1 MNIIENQRETIIR
14 ENNTAQTE
22 LIGMMENMSKSIREL
37 SIQEI
42 LHGDLDFA
50 YLGERGFTHVET
62 IELGEGEITS
72 IKNLP
77 ESVRSLSCSRNLLT
91 TLEGL
96 PRDLETLICENNYLA
111 RFNGETTQKLKVLQ
125 LSDNKLVE
133 MENLPKDLEEL
144 YVDNNQ
150 LRVLNLED
158 CPSLRTLHASNNP
171 MLIIEHVPESLV
183 DLQCENS
190 PFVNTTSSV
199 DAGEPTTHEENVS
212 KIDYLESLRDYFK
225 LKTKYENALHDTR
238 KKAYKEAATKAI
250 GRKLL
255 KQIKPK
261 CVNCRRPVGT
271 IFELKDERY
280 MAMCGDPNRATKCN
294 LHIELYRG
302 GFTYEE
308 YLVYLFKEQVETLKE
323 SIVKQKL
330 DVLFS
335 YKSETAVAQKFK
347 KEIEDYNTDSSMYK
361 TLITNHDELY
371 YSTER
376 REKMV
381 EKLEKIEQLK
391 TSMQHMMDEY
401 GNTNNAKL
409 LHDAVSIQIHQL
421 QPEIENLR
429 RLKYDI
435 MEMDNAISMGGNP
448 MEPKEVVLC
457 NLIQRTVALS
467 ETEYT
472 FGEPSRVVKYSA
484 KK

>member
-1 MNIIENQRETIIR
+1 MNIIENQRETIRR

-22 LIGMMENMSKSIREL
+22 LIGIMENTSKSIREL

-50 YLGERGFTHVET
+50 YLGEHGFTHVES

-91 TLEGL
+91 NLEGL
-96 PRDLETLICENNYLA
+96 PRDLETLICENNYLG
-111 RFNGETTQKLKVLQ
+111 RFDGAASQKLKVLH

-133 MENLPKDLEEL
+133 IENLPKDLEEL
-144 YVDNNQ
+144 YVNNNQ
-150 LRVLNLED
+150 IRVLNLED

-171 MLIIEHVPESLV
+171 MLIIEHVPESLL
-183 DLQCENS
+183 DLQSENS
-190 PFVNTTSSV
+190 PFV
-199 DAGEPTTHEENVS
+199 DANQAREGEPTHQENVS
-212 KIDYLESLRDYFK
+212 KIDYLESLKDYFK
-225 LKTKYENALHDTR
+225 LKTKYENAVYETR

-280 MAMCGDPNRATKCN
+280 VAMCGDQNRATKCN

-302 GFTYEE
+302 GFTNEE
-308 YLVYLFKEQVETLKE
+308 YLVYLFKEQVDTLKE

-335 YKSETAVAQKFK
+335 YKSEAAVAQKFK

-361 TLITNHDELY
+361 TLLTNHDELY

-391 TSMQHMMDEY
+391 IAMRTMIDEY
-401 GNTNNAKL
+401 EQTNNAKL
-409 LHDAVSIQIHQL
+409 LHDAVSIQIRQL

-429 RLKYDI
+429 KLKYEI
-435 MEMDNAISMGGNP
+435 MEMDNAVSIGGN
-448 MEPKEVVLC
+448 MLEQKEVVEC
-457 NLIQRTVALS
+457 NLVQKDVALS
-467 ETEYT
+467 KLEYT

>member
-1 MNIIENQRETIIR
+1 MNIIENQRETIR
-14 ENNTAQTE
+14 KENNTAQNE
-22 LIGMMENMSKSIREL
+22 FMGIMENMSKSIREL
-37 SIQEI
+37 SIQDI

-50 YLGERGFTHVET
+50 YLGERGFNHVET
-62 IELGEGEITS
+62 VELGEGEITS

-77 ESVRSLSCSRNLLT
+77 ESVKSLTCSRNLLT

-96 PRDLETLICENNYLA
+96 PRDLETLICENNYLG
-111 RFNGETTQKLKVLQ
+111 RFDGVATQKLKVLH

-144 YVDNNQ
+144 YVNNNQ

-171 MLIIEHVPESLV
+171 ILIIEHVPESLV
-183 DLQCENS
+183 DLQSENS
-190 PFVNTTSSV
+190 PFV
-199 DAGEPTTHEENVS
+199 DATHVETREHTHEENVA
-212 KIDYLESLRDYFK
+212 KLNYLDSLRDYFK
-225 LKTKYENALHDTR
+225 LKAKYENTLHETR
-238 KKAYKEAATKAI
+238 KNAYKEAATKAI

-280 MAMCGDPNRATKCN
+280 VAMCGDPNRATKCN

-302 GFTYEE
+302 GFTSEE
-308 YLVYLFKEQVETLKE
+308 YLMYLFKEQVETLKE

-335 YKSETAVAQKFK
+335 YKNEATVAQKFK
-347 KEIEDYNTDSSMYK
+347 KEIEDYNTDSSVFN
-361 TLITNHDELY
+361 TLLTNHNELY
-371 YSTER
+371 YSMER
-376 REKMV
+376 REKYV
-381 EKLEKIEQLK
+381 EKLEKIEGMK
-391 TSMQHMMDEY
+391 TSIHHMMEEY
-401 GNTNNAKL
+401 EKTHNVQL
-409 LHDAVSIQIHQL
+409 LTDAISMQIRQL

-429 RLKYDI
+429 RLKFEI

-448 MEPKEVVLC
+448 MDPKELVECSLV
-457 NLIQRTVALS
+457 QKDVALS
-467 ETEYT
+467 KIEYT
-472 FGEPSRVVKYSA
+472 FGEPARVVKFSA

>member
-1 MNIIENQRETIIR
+1 MNIIENQRESIR
-14 ENNTAQTE
+14 TENNTAQTE

-77 ESVRSLSCSRNLLT
+77 ESVRSLTCSRNLLIS
-91 TLEGL
+91 LEGL
-96 PRDLETLICENNYLA
+96 PRDLETLICEDNYLG
-111 RFNGETTQKLKVLQ
+111 RFDGAATQKIKVLH

-133 MENLPKDLEEL
+133 IENLPKDLEEL
-144 YVDNNQ
+144 HVNNNQ
-150 LRVLNLED
+150 LRVLNLEY
-158 CPSLRTLHASNNP
+158 CPSLRSLHASNNP

-183 DLQCENS
+183 DLQSENS
-190 PFVNTTSSV
+190 PFVDANQA
-199 DAGEPTTHEENVS
+199 DAGEPTTHQENVS

-225 LKTKYENALHDTR
+225 LKTKYENALYDVR

-280 MAMCGDPNRATKCN
+280 VAMCGDPNRATKCN

-308 YLVYLFKEQVETLKE
+308 YLVYLFKEQVDTLKE

-335 YKSETAVAQKFK
+335 YKSEAAVAQKFK
-347 KEIEDYNTDSSMYK
+347 KEIESYNTDSSMFK
-361 TLITNHDELY
+361 TLLTNHNELY
-371 YSTER
+371 YSMER

-381 EKLEKIEQLK
+381 EKLEKVEQLK
-391 TSMQHMMDEY
+391 TTLEHMMDEY
-401 GNTNNAKL
+401 EKTNNTQIL
-409 LHDAVSIQIHQL
+409 RDAMSIQIRQL

-429 RLKYDI
+429 RLKYEI
-435 MEMDNAISMGGNP
+435 MEMDNAISMGGS
-448 MEPKEVVLC
+448 MLDQKEVVECTLV
-457 NLIQRTVALS
+457 QKDVALS
-467 ETEYT
+467 KVEYT
-472 FGEPSRVVKYSA
+472 FGEPSRVVKFSA

>member
-1 MNIIENQRETIIR
+1 MNIIENQRETIR
-14 ENNTAQTE
+14 KENNTAQNE
-22 LIGMMENMSKSIREL
+22 FMGIMENMSKSIREL

-77 ESVRSLSCSRNLLT
+77 ESVKSLTCSRNLLT

-96 PRDLETLICENNYLA
+96 PRDLETLICENNYLG
-111 RFNGETTQKLKVLQ
+111 RFDGAGTKKLKVLQ

-144 YVDNNQ
+144 YVNNNQ

-158 CPSLRTLHASNNP
+158 CPTLRTLHASNNP

-183 DLQCENS
+183 DLQSENS
-190 PFVNTTSSV
+190 PFV
-199 DAGEPTTHEENVS
+199 DATHLESREPTHEENVA
-212 KIDYLESLRDYFK
+212 KLNYLDSLRDYFK
-225 LKTKYENALHDTR
+225 LKAKYENTLRETR
-238 KKAYKEAATKAI
+238 KNAYKDAASKAI

-280 MAMCGDPNRATKCN
+280 VAMCGDQNRATKCN

-302 GFTYEE
+302 GFTNEE

-335 YKSETAVAQKFK
+335 YKSEATVAQKFK
-347 KEIEDYNTDSSMYK
+347 KEIEDYNTDSSMFK
-361 TLITNHDELY
+361 TLLTNHNELY
-371 YSTER
+371 YSMER
-376 REKMV
+376 REKYV
-381 EKLEKIEQLK
+381 EKLEKIETMKTTLK
-391 TSMQHMMDEY
+391 HMMDEY
-401 GNTNNAKL
+401 AKTNNPQIL
-409 LHDAVSIQIHQL
+409 RDAMGMQIRQL

-429 RLKYDI
+429 RIKYEI
-435 MEMDNAISMGGNP
+435 MEMDNAVFMGGN
-448 MEPKEVVLC
+448 MLEPKEMVEC
-457 NLIQRTVALS
+457 SLIQKEAALPKM
-467 ETEYT
+467 EFT
-472 FGEPSRVVKYSA
+472 FGEPSRVVKFTA

>member
-1 MNIIENQRETIIR
+1 MNIIENQRETIRR

-50 YLGERGFTHVET
+50 YLGERGFTHVESV
-62 IELGEGEITS
+62 ELGEGEITS

-77 ESVRSLSCSRNLLT
+77 ESVKTLSCSRNLLT
-91 TLEGL
+91 SLEGL
-96 PRDLETLICENNYLA
+96 PRDLETLICENNYLG
-111 RFNGETTQKLKVLQ
+111 RFDGAATQKIKVLH
-125 LSDNKLVE
+125 LSDNKLIE
-133 MENLPKDLEEL
+133 IENLPKDLEEL

-183 DLQCENS
+183 DLQSENS
-190 PFVNTTSSV
+190 PFV
-199 DAGEPTTHEENVS
+199 DATHAETREPTTHEENVS

-225 LKTKYENALHDTR
+225 LKTKYENAVYETR

-280 MAMCGDPNRATKCN
+280 VAMCGDQNRATKCN

-302 GFTYEE
+302 GFTNEE
-308 YLVYLFKEQVETLKE
+308 YLVYLFKEQVDTLKE

-335 YKSETAVAQKFK
+335 YKSEATVAQKFK
-347 KEIEDYNTDSSMYK
+347 KEIEDYNTDSSMFK
-361 TLITNHDELY
+361 TLLTNHNELY
-371 YSTER
+371 YSIER

-381 EKLEKIEQLK
+381 EKLEKVEQLK
-391 TSMQHMMDEY
+391 TTLQHMMGEY
-401 GNTNNAKL
+401 EKTNNRQIL
-409 LHDAVSIQIHQL
+409 RDAISMQIRQL

-429 RLKYDI
+429 RLKYEI
-435 MEMDNAISMGGNP
+435 MEMDNAISMGGNIL
-448 MEPKEVVLC
+448 EQKEVVEC
-457 NLIQRTVALS
+457 NLVQKDVALPKL
-467 ETEYT
+467 EYT
-472 FGEPSRVVKYSA
+472 FGEPSRVVKFSA

>member
-1 MNIIENQRETIIR
+1 MNIIENQRETIRR

-50 YLGERGFTHVET
+50 YLGERGFTHVES

-91 TLEGL
+91 SLEGL
-96 PRDLETLICENNYLA
+96 PRDLETLICEDNYLS
-111 RFNGETTQKLKVLQ
+111 RFNGAATQKIKVLH

-133 MENLPKDLEEL
+133 LENLPKDLEEL

-150 LRVLNLED
+150 LRVLNLEE

-183 DLQCENS
+183 DLQSENS
-190 PFVNTTSSV
+190 PFVDANHA
-199 DAGEPTTHEENVS
+199 DAGEPTTTHQENVS

-225 LKTKYENALHDTR
+225 LKTKYENALYDTR

-280 MAMCGDPNRATKCN
+280 VAICGDQNRATKCN

-302 GFTYEE
+302 GFTNEE
-308 YLVYLFKEQVETLKE
+308 YLVYLFKEQVDTLKE

-335 YKSETAVAQKFK
+335 YKSEGAVAQKFK
-347 KEIEDYNTDSSMYK
+347 KEIESYNTDSSMFK
-361 TLITNHDELY
+361 TLLTNHNELY
-371 YSTER
+371 YSMER

-381 EKLEKIEQLK
+381 EKLEKVEQLK
-391 TSMQHMMDEY
+391 TTLEHMMDEY
-401 GNTNNAKL
+401 EKTNNTQIL
-409 LHDAVSIQIHQL
+409 RDAISIQIRQL

-429 RLKYDI
+429 RLKYEI
-435 MEMDNAISMGGNP
+435 MEMDNAISMGGS
-448 MEPKEVVLC
+448 MLDQKEVVECTLV
-457 NLIQRTVALS
+457 QKDVALS
-467 ETEYT
+467 KLEYT
-472 FGEPSRVVKYSA
+472 FGEPSRVVKFSA

>member
-1 MNIIENQRETIIR
+1 MNIIENQRETIR
-14 ENNTAQTE
+14 TENNTAQTE

-50 YLGERGFTHVET
+50 YLGERGFTHVES

-91 TLEGL
+91 SLEGL
-96 PRDLETLICENNYLA
+96 PRDLETLICEDNYLS
-111 RFNGETTQKLKVLQ
+111 RFNGAATQKIKVLH

-133 MENLPKDLEEL
+133 IENLPKDLEEL

-171 MLIIEHVPESLV
+171 MLIIEHVPESLF
-183 DLQCENS
+183 DLQSENS
-190 PFVNTTSSV
+190 PFVDANHA
-199 DAGEPTTHEENVS
+199 DAGEPTTTHQENVS

-225 LKTKYENALHDTR
+225 LKTKYENALYDTR

-280 MAMCGDPNRATKCN
+280 VAMCGDQNRATKCN

-302 GFTYEE
+302 GFTNEE
-308 YLVYLFKEQVETLKE
+308 YLVYLFKEQVDTLKE

-335 YKSETAVAQKFK
+335 YKSEAAVAQKFK
-347 KEIEDYNTDSSMYK
+347 KEIESYNTDSSMFN
-361 TLITNHDELY
+361 TLLTNHNELY
-371 YSTER
+371 YSIER

-381 EKLEKIEQLK
+381 EKLEKVEQLK
-391 TSMQHMMDEY
+391 TTLQHMLNEY
-401 GNTNNAKL
+401 EKTNNTQIL
-409 LHDAVSIQIHQL
+409 RDAMSIQIRQL

-429 RLKYDI
+429 RLKYEI
-435 MEMDNAISMGGNP
+435 MEMDNAISMGGS
-448 MEPKEVVLC
+448 MLDQKEVVECTLV
-457 NLIQRTVALS
+457 QKVVALS
-467 ETEYT
+467 KLEYT
-472 FGEPSRVVKYSA
+472 FGEPSRVVKFSA

>member
-1 MNIIENQRETIIR
+1 MNIIENQRETIRR
-14 ENNTAQTE
+14 ENNTAQNE

-37 SIQEI
+37 SIPEI

-50 YLGERGFTHVET
+50 YLGERGFNHVET
-62 IELGEGEITS
+62 VELGEGEITS

-77 ESVRSLSCSRNLLT
+77 ESVKSLRCSRNLLT
-91 TLEGL
+91 SLEGL
-96 PRDLETLICENNYLA
+96 PRDLETLICENNYLS
-111 RFNGETTQKLKVLQ
+111 RFNGETTQKIKVLH

-158 CPSLRTLHASNNP
+158 CPSLRILHASNNP

-183 DLQCENS
+183 YLQSENS
-190 PFVNTTSSV
+190 PFVDTNQA
-199 DAGEPTTHEENVS
+199 DAGEPITHEENMS

-225 LKTKYENALHDTR
+225 LKTKYENALYDTR
-238 KKAYKEAATKAI
+238 KTAYKDAATKAI

-261 CVNCRRPVGT
+261 CLNCRRPVGM

-280 MAMCGDPNRATKCN
+280 IAMCGDTNRATKCN
-294 LHIELYRG
+294 FHIELYRG
-302 GFTYEE
+302 GFTNEE
-308 YLVYLFKEQVETLKE
+308 YMVYLFKEQVETLKE

-330 DVLFS
+330 DALFS
-335 YKSETAVAQKFK
+335 YKSEAVVAQKFK
-347 KEIEDYNTDSSMYK
+347 KEIEDYNTDSSMFK
-361 TLITNHDELY
+361 TLLGNHNELY
-371 YSTER
+371 YSMER

-391 TSMQHMMDEY
+391 TSLKHMMDEY
-401 GNTNNAKL
+401 AKTNNPQIL
-409 LHDAVSIQIHQL
+409 RDAIGMQIRQL

-429 RLKYDI
+429 RIKYEI
-435 MEMDNAISMGGNP
+435 MEMDNAVFMGGN
-448 MEPKEVVLC
+448 MLEPKEVVEC
-457 NLIQRTVALS
+457 SLIQKEVALPKM
-467 ETEYT
+467 EFT
-472 FGEPSRVVKYSA
+472 FGEPSRVVKFTA

>member
-1 MNIIENQRETIIR
+1 MNIIENQRETIR
-14 ENNTAQTE
+14 KENNTAQTE

-37 SIQEI
+37 SIQDI

-50 YLGERGFTHVET
+50 YLGERGFNHVESV
-62 IELGEGEITS
+62 ELGEGEITS

-91 TLEGL
+91 SLEGL
-96 PRDLETLICENNYLA
+96 PRDLETLICENNYLG
-111 RFNGETTQKLKVLQ
+111 RFDGAATQKLKVLH

-133 MENLPKDLEEL
+133 IENLPKDLEEL

-183 DLQCENS
+183 DLQSENS
-190 PFVNTTSSV
+190 PFVDANHA
-199 DAGEPTTHEENVS
+199 DAGEPTTTHQENVS
-212 KIDYLESLRDYFK
+212 KIDYLESLKDYFK
-225 LKTKYENALHDTR
+225 LKTKYENAVYETR

-280 MAMCGDPNRATKCN
+280 VAMCGDPNRATKCN

-335 YKSETAVAQKFK
+335 YKSEVAVAQKFK

-361 TLITNHDELY
+361 TLLTNHDELY
-371 YSTER
+371 YSMER

-391 TSMQHMMDEY
+391 IAMKAMMDEY
-401 GNTNNAKL
+401 GQTNNHKL

-429 RLKYDI
+429 RLKGDI

-457 NLIQRTVALS
+457 NLVQRPVALS
-467 ETEYT
+467 KTEYT

>member
-1 MNIIENQRETIIR
+1 MNIIENQRETIRR

-22 LIGMMENMSKSIREL
+22 LIGMMENTSKSIREL

-50 YLGERGFTHVET
+50 YLGERGFTHVESV
-62 IELGEGEITS
+62 ELGEGEITS

-77 ESVRSLSCSRNLLT
+77 ESVKSLTCSRNLLT
-91 TLEGL
+91 NLEGL
-96 PRDLETLICENNYLA
+96 PRDLETLICENNYLT
-111 RFNGETTQKLKVLQ
+111 RFDGAATQKLKVLH

-133 MENLPKDLEEL
+133 IENLPKDLEEL
-144 YVDNNQ
+144 YVNNNQ
-150 LRVLNLED
+150 IRVLNLED

-171 MLIIEHVPESLV
+171 MLIIEHVPESLL
-183 DLQCENS
+183 DLQSENS
-190 PFVNTTSSV
+190 PFV
-199 DAGEPTTHEENVS
+199 DANQAREGEPTHQENVS
-212 KIDYLESLRDYFK
+212 KIDYLESLKDYFK
-225 LKTKYENALHDTR
+225 LKTKYENAVYETR
-238 KKAYKEAATKAI
+238 KKAYKEAPTKAI

-261 CVNCRRPVGT
+261 CVICRRPVGT

-280 MAMCGDPNRATKCN
+280 VAMCGDQNRATKCN

-302 GFTYEE
+302 GFTNEE
-308 YLVYLFKEQVETLKE
+308 YLVYLFKEQVDTLKE

-335 YKSETAVAQKFK
+335 YKSEAIVAQKFK

-361 TLITNHDELY
+361 TLLTNHDELY

-391 TSMQHMMDEY
+391 IAMRTMIDEY
-401 GNTNNAKL
+401 EQTNNAKL
-409 LHDAVSIQIHQL
+409 LHDAVSIQIRQL

-429 RLKYDI
+429 KLKYEI
-435 MEMDNAISMGGNP
+435 MEMDNAVSMGGN
-448 MEPKEVVLC
+448 MLEQKEVVEC
-457 NLIQRTVALS
+457 NLVQKDVALS
-467 ETEYT
+467 KLEYT